1 MISSLRT
8 CLLVMMVSSLFVTGC
23 AQSGKVSDDMKDHI
37 ETELGAVEKVT
48 VMSTDGQEVLLD
60 LRSFMQELSGQ
71 GQDLQISSEPL
82 RQEDVRFTLVL
93 YRKQQAPLVVTVG
106 ELASEFGGH
115 TYRGAGASYFYQWV
129 NKLTGKGVLSQ
140 KINSVRLA
148 AEDLGQARVL
158 SEIETENIRKVLG
171 SAVPEGESGKKQ
183 YPLYPNYRMK
193 MNSADKPL
201 EVAILTPTLIA
212 VPYGRETY
220 YFHVDGSLFSQLTEW
235 LPPSNNNEDAIGQL
249 FKTTHIR
256 IAANGEMPVQNT
268 EMDVTQTT
276 IEQGIAHQ
284 SVRLLKNADPL
295 QGSPKAPGSKQFELH
310 FLVNDTEQIIEIYP
324 NYFKYDQT
332 WYIHDELAENEWKLF
347 QSLRK

>member
-8 CLLVMMVSSLFVTGC
+8 CLLVMMVSTLFVTGC

-60 LRSFMQELSGQ
+60 LRLFLQELSGQ

-82 RQEDVRFTLVL
+82 KQEDVRFTLVL
-93 YRKQQAPLVVTVG
+93 YRTQQAPLVVTVG
-106 ELASEFGGH
+106 ESASEFGGH

-129 NKLTGKGVLSQ
+129 NQLTGKGVLSQ
-140 KINSVRLA
+140 KIQSVRLA

-158 SEIETENIRKVLG
+158 NESEAEYIRKVMG
-171 SAVPEGESGKKQ
+171 SAVPELDSRSKQ
-183 YPLYPNYRMK
+183 YPLYPNYRMRI
-193 MNSADKPL
+193 NSADRPV

-212 VPYGRETY
+212 VPFGRETFF
-220 YFHVDGSLFSQLTEW
+220 FHVEGSLFSRLTEW
-235 LPPSNNNEDAIGQL
+235 MPPSNRKEDRIDQL
-249 FKTTHIR
+249 FKSAQIR
-256 IAANGEMPVQNT
+256 IIANGEMNVQDT
-268 EMDVTQTT
+268 ELDVTQTT

-284 SVRLLKNADPL
+284 SVRLLKNGDRLNVPPKDP
-295 QGSPKAPGSKQFELH
+295 GPKQYEIH
-310 FLVNDTEQIIEIYP
+310 FFVNDTEQRIELYP
-324 NYFKYDQT
+324 RYFKYDQT

>member
-1 MISSLRT
+1 MIASLRT

-37 ETELGAVEKVT
+37 EKELGAVEKVT

-60 LRSFMQELSGQ
+60 LRLFLQELSGQ
-71 GQDLQISSEPL
+71 GQDLQVSSESL
-82 RQEDVRFTLVL
+82 KQEDVRFTLVL
-93 YRKQQAPLVVTVG
+93 YRTQQAPLVVTVG
-106 ELASEFGGH
+106 ESASEFGGH

-140 KINSVRLA
+140 KIQSVRLS

-158 SEIETENIRKVLG
+158 NEVEAEYIRKVMG
-171 SAVPEGESGKKQ
+171 SAVPEVDTRSKQ
-183 YPLYPNYRMK
+183 YPLYPNYQMR
-193 MNSADKPL
+193 MNSADRPV

-212 VPYGRETY
+212 VPFGRETFF
-220 YFHVDGSLFSQLTEW
+220 FHVEGSLFSRLTEW
-235 LPPSNNNEDAIGQL
+235 MPPSNRKDDKIDPL
-249 FKTTHIR
+249 FKSTRIR
-256 IAANGEMPVQNT
+256 VTANGEMNVQDT
-268 EMDVTQTT
+268 KLDVTQTT

-295 QGSPKAPGSKQFELH
+295 NVPPKNPGPKQYELH
-310 FLVNDTEQIIEIYP
+310 FLVNDIDQRMEVYP
-324 NYFKYDQT
+324 RYFKYDQT
-332 WYIHDELAENEWKLF
+332 WYIQDELAENVWKLF